1 MNTTADIPFTI
12 TTADPV
18 AQRAARQMRV
28 MEWLIHMGLGLA
40 EALKAQV
47 CDEGPVVM
55 HGDVGLLFARI
66 SRAVRQ
72 SIVLEM
78 KIAEALRAWRGL
90 TEAQR
95 AEQRATVAMKPAE
108 PQACDA
114 PEIEDLDE
122 VGRGAEGWR
131 GETERGE
138 REERFW
144 ADSYVI
150 EDEGSF
156 VSIVAKICRDLG
168 VTPDWSA
175 WSGDGSGD
183 LVVRADDSAAGF
195 WRGEDLAMV
204 SGSWPAGRVPPKTP
218 SGRGVSGQPQLLC

>member
-1 MNTTADIPFTI
+1 MNARSDIDAKLATR
-12 TTADPV
+12 DSV

-28 MEWLIHMGLGLA
+28 MEWLIYMGLGLA

-47 CDEGPVVM
+47 CDGGPVVM

-78 KIAEALRAWRGL
+78 KITEALRAWRGL

-95 AEQRATVAMKPAE
+95 AERRATVAMKPAE
-108 PQACDA
+108 APAADA
-114 PEIEDLDE
+114 PEVEDLDE
-122 VGRGAEGWR
+122 VEVAVEGWR
-131 GETERGE
+131 GETEHGE

-156 VSIVAKICRDLG
+156 LAVVTKICRDLG
-168 VTPDWSA
+168 VTPDWSG
-175 WSGDGSGD
+175 WSEDGPGD

-195 WRGEDLAMV
+195 WRGEHLAMV
-204 SGSWPAGRVPPKTP
+204 SGAWPAGRFPPKTP
-218 SGRGVSGQPQLLC
+218 SGSGVSGQPQLLC